1 MISRFYY
8 SLTSQNGNIL
18 QPYRNEFGFDLK
30 IEQETPLGTLETWNA
45 YAPIINE
52 NGINWLINNLCEQ
65 NVSGSL
71 EEDTD
76 ITKELL
82 KHIWLNLYN
91 KNVGYVDIEHPV
103 WENPSRPTSGNDWEE
118 MKHDLG
124 NAIWSI
130 YTDTRKYYETIIG
143 MYQDELNTLLDPVQS
158 KTISSGTGDT
168 RFNDTPQNAP
178 VDDGYAA
185 DNYTTNIT
193 KTTTGSTI
201 TTTNDLTTKMNRINE
216 VQNMLKDLY
225 ADWAFK
231 FNQLIVGE

>member
-8 SLTSQNGNIL
+8 SLTGKVEKISH
-18 QPYRNEFGFDLK
+18 PYWNEFGFDLVV
-30 IEQETPLGTLETWNA
+30 ETESTPFPVLNWNA

-71 EEDTD
+71 EEDTA

-91 KNVGYVDIEHPV
+91 KNVGYIDIEHPV
-103 WENPSRPTSGNDWEE
+103 WENPSRPTSGDEWTE
-118 MKHDLG
+118 MKHNLG

-143 MYQDELNTLLDPVQS
+143 MYQDELDTLLAPVQS

-168 RFNDTPQNAP
+168 RFNDTPQNLP
-178 VDDGYAA
+178 VEDGYAA

-201 TTTNDLTTKMNRINE
+201 TTTNDLNTKMNRINE
-216 VQNMLKDLY
+216 VQNLLKNLY

>member
-8 SLTSQNGNIL
+8 SLTHEVSTIGHLHQND
-18 QPYRNEFGFDLK
+18 FGFALE
-30 IEQETPLGTLETWNA
+30 IERDTPLGPQMVWNA
-45 YAPIINE
+45 YAPIINQ
-52 NGINWLINNLCEQ
+52 NGINWLINQLVGQ
-65 NVSGSL
+65 NISSCL
-71 EEDTD
+71 EEDTA

-103 WENPSRPTSGNDWEE
+103 WENPSRPSGGEAWAE
-118 MKHDLG
+118 MKYDLG

-130 YTDTRKYYETIIG
+130 YTDTRKYYETLIG
-143 MYQDELNTLLDPVQS
+143 MYQEELDTLLDPVQS
-158 KTISSGTGDT
+158 QTISSGSGDT
-168 RFNDTPQNAP
+168 RFNDTPQNLP
-178 VDDGYAA
+178 VADGYAA

-216 VQNMLKDLY
+216 VQNLLKDLY